1 MGAGGG
7 DPNRDQEEE
16 NPMGGETPNETRG
29 RRPQWGQGGTPMET
43 GGEETPKETQIG
55 TRRRRTRW
63 GGGDPDGDP
72 NRDRG
77 EETPKETGGRRTR
90 WGPWGDPK

>member
-43 GGEETPKETQIG
+43 GGEETPNETQIG
-55 TRRRRTRW
+55 TGRRRTRW
-63 GGGDPDGDP
+63 GGGDPNGVK
-72 NRDRG
+72 G
-77 EETPKETGGRRTR
+77 EENPMGTRGRPRWRPK
-90 WGPWGDPK
+90 